1 MISQAESTVL
11 LIPVF
16 NEAANIPALS
26 AELRAH
32 FPGAAICWI
41 NDGSTDDTEH
51 LLRATGDRWLRFP
64 FNLGIG
70 PAMQAGFRFALEN
83 GFEFV
88 IRMDGDGQ
96 HPPSEC
102 VKLAERMRRGDVDA
116 VIGSRFLG
124 VEGYRTTWRREMGI
138 RALAA
143 LLSRVCGCQITD
155 PTSGFQMLNRR
166 AIEFFS
172 RHYPADYPEPEALAL
187 LARHGYRFCEAP
199 VSFRPRRA
207 GVSSIGRR
215 GAIFYALKVGLA
227 LFVDRF
233 RAPDSRFARA
243 REEKLS

>member
-1 MISQAESTVL
+1 MASLAENAVV

-16 NEAANIPALS
+16 NEADNIPALR
-26 AELRAH
+26 AEIRAH
-32 FPGAAICWI
+32 LPDAAICWI
-41 NDGSTDDTEH
+41 NDGSTDDTER

-83 GFEFV
+83 GFEFA

-96 HPPSEC
+96 HPPAEC
-102 VKLAERMRRGDVDA
+102 VKLAECLRRTDVDV

-124 VEGYRTTWRREMGI
+124 TDGYRTTWRRQIGI

-143 LLSRVCGCQITD
+143 LLSRVCRCRITD

-187 LARHGYRFCEAP
+187 LARHGYRFCETP
-199 VSFRPRRA
+199 VNFRPRRA

-233 RAPDSRFARA
+233 RAPDSRFAGA
-243 REEKLS
+243 RQENVP